1 VTERARLSRDAL
13 KTRLGERGI
22 GTGVYYPRPVFDHV
36 CFRGDPRIG
45 SPPMPMTE
53 RASREVLSLP
63 VHPLLTHEDLD
74 LIVRSVKEALA

>member
-1 VTERARLSRDAL
+1 
-13 KTRLGERGI
+13 
-22 GTGVYYPRPVFDHV
+22 
-36 CFRGDPRIG
+36 
-45 SPPMPMTE
+45 MPMTE